1 MPVAIYIIGGGASGL
16 AAARHLEEK
25 GFTPT
30 ILEATDRLG
39 GRLRTDTYNGYNLDY
54 GFQVL
59 LTAYPS
65 VRKYIDF
72 KQLNTVHFEP
82 GALLFKNGKRSKI
95 GDPLRKLSFLL
106 PTIISPAGSLKDKFL
121 VFKLSRELKNQ
132 KTERIFKGN
141 NKTTLAFLQEYG
153 FSNRIIENFFKPFFT
168 GIFLEDKLATPA
180 EMFCFVYKMF
190 STGYAALP
198 YGGIKDVVEN
208 ILKPL
213 KNTTV
218 KLSAKV
224 AAIDGNTITLEDG
237 STLKADYIIAATDI
251 SGIDNNQLPA
261 VQWKSCTTLYFTT
274 AKRYI
279 KENIIGLV
287 TDNGALVNNI
297 CYPEP
302 VKTDDTDDK
311 VHLLSVTVV
320 KQHNLTDDELVAAVK
335 NELKK
340 HCRITTESF
349 LKLYHIQK
357 ALPDI
362 TTLCYPSKPVKAGQY
377 VYLAGDHLANGSLDA
392 ALLSGEVAAK
402 AVIEAIGNN

>member
-1 MPVAIYIIGGGASGL
+1 MSVAIYIIGGGASGL
-16 AAARHLEEK
+16 AAARCLEEN
-25 GFTPT
+25 GFASI

-39 GRLRTDTYNGYNLDY
+39 GRLRTDNYKGYNLDY

-65 VRKYIDF
+65 VRKYINF
-72 KQLNTVHFEP
+72 KELETVHFEP
-82 GALLFKNGKRSKI
+82 GALLFKDGKQSKI

-106 PTIISPAGSLKDKFL
+106 PTIASPAGSLKDKYL
-121 VFKLSRELKNQ
+121 VFKLSRELISQ
-132 KTERIFKGN
+132 KTESIFKGSR
-141 NKTTLAFLQEYG
+141 KTTLAFLQEYG

-198 YGGIKDVVEN
+198 YGGIKDVAEN
-208 ILKPL
+208 LSKPL
-213 KNTTV
+213 KNTTI

-224 AAIDGNTITLEDG
+224 LAIENNTIVLEDR
-237 STLKADYIIAATDI
+237 STLKADYIITAADI
-251 SGIDNNQLPA
+251 SVINNSNQPTA
-261 VQWKSCTTLYFTT
+261 VHWKSCTTLYFTT

-279 KENIIGLV
+279 KESIIGLV
-287 TDNGALVNNI
+287 TDGNALINNI

-302 VKTDDTDDK
+302 ATADTAK
-311 VHLLSVTVV
+311 GHLLSVTVV
-320 KQHNLTDDELVAAVK
+320 RQHNLADKELIAAVE
-335 NELKK
+335 NELKI
-340 HCRITTESF
+340 HCGIVTESF

-357 ALPDI
+357 ALPDLA
-362 TTLCYPSKPVKAGQY
+362 TLCYPEKPVKAGQHL
-377 VYLAGDHLANGSLDA
+377 YLAGDHLANGSLDA